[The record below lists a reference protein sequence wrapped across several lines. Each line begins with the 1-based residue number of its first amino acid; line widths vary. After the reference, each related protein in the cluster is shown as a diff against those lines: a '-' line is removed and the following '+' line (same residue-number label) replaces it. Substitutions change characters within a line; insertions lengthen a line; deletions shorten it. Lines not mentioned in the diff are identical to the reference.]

1 MDILDDIFDTL
12 DLRGVLYFRT
22 DFTPPW
28 AITVPDL
35 TQAARFHLVLQGHCD
50 IEIMGEGRVSLGPGD
65 LVMIPRGRSHVLADK
80 PGRNARPLE
89 TVLSDAG
96 YDGRGVLTVGEP
108 DAAATTHML
117 CGHYSFRSL
126 AEHPILRALPGYIVI
141 TTTMRMAEPWLDEL
155 LRMMAQRVF
164 SQELGSNSS
173 IKRLSEIVF
182 TEVIRAG
189 IARDEAL
196 LSVLAG
202 FRDPQIGRALESVH
216 NEPEKAWTVASL
228 AKEAGMSR
236 SAFAERFRH
245 LVGVAPMAYLSDWRL
260 QKALAML
267 ESSRKPIQQI
277 AAETGYLSP
286 AAFSR
291 AFSSKFGIPPT
302 DHRRAL
308 AQ

>member
-1 MDILDDIFDTL
+1 MDILDDILDTL
-12 DLRGVLYFRT
+12 DLKGVLYFRT
-22 DFTPPW
+22 DFSPPW

-35 TQAARFHLVLQGHCD
+35 QQAARFHMVLQGQCD
-50 IEIMGEGRVSLGPGD
+50 IEIIGQGRVSLNPGD
-65 LVMIPRGRSHVLADK
+65 MVMIPAGRSHVLADK

-96 YDGRGVLTVGEP
+96 YDGQGVLTVGQS
-108 DAAATTHML
+108 DASATTHML

-141 TTTMRMAEPWLDEL
+141 TAATRMAEPWLDEL

-164 SQELGSNSS
+164 SKDLGSTSS

-182 TEVIRAG
+182 TEVVRAG
-189 IARDEAL
+189 IARDEEL
-196 LSVLAG
+196 LSVLSG
-202 FRDPQIGRALESVH
+202 FQDPQVGRSLEH
-216 NEPEKAWTVASL
+216 IHTEPEAPWTVASL

-236 SAFAERFRH
+236 SAYAERFRQ
-245 LVGVAPMAYLSDWRL
+245 LIGVAPMTYVADWRL
-260 QKALAML
+260 QKALALL
-267 ESSRKPIQQI
+267 EGSRKSVQQV

-291 AFSSKFGIPPT
+291 AFSGKFGISPT
-302 DHRRAL
+302 NHRKNL